1 MKNNRLNKFSASAL
15 FTALAIILSYIKIFH
30 LPFGGSITLF
40 SMLVI
45 SLPAYFFGI
54 SYGFMASFAY
64 SLLQL
69 ILDPYIVHPLQV
81 LLDYIIAFSCFG
93 VVGCF
98 RKMKNGLVIGFIAA
112 CIIRFLSSSI
122 SGYVFF
128 SEYTPEGW
136 TPIYYTV
143 LYNAS
148 YVFTECICSIVLI
161 QLPPVSKFIES
172 YYRKLL

>member
-15 FTALAIILSYIKIFH
+15 FTALAVLLSYIKIFH

-45 SLPAYFFGI
+45 SLPAYFFGL

-69 ILDPYIVHPLQV
+69 ILDPYIIHPLQL
-81 LLDYIIAFSCFG
+81 LLDYTIAFSCFG
-93 VVGCF
+93 VVGFF
-98 RKMKNGLVIGFIAA
+98 RKNKNGLVIGYIVA
-112 CIIRFLSSSI
+112 CMIRFLSSSI

-148 YVFTECICSIVLI
+148 YIFTECICSIILI
-161 QLPPVSKFIES
+161 QSSPVSKLIDKFYKIFN
-172 YYRKLL
+172 